1 MSTQSGIEIATPTA
15 RLTVTYGI
23 TEYGRTGLAIDW
35 EVPGREGEEPDG
47 VIRQGMLSELMT
59 RESLVAS
66 DRWDND

>member
-1 MSTQSGIEIATPTA
+1 MEETNIVIPTA
-15 RLTVTYGI
+15 KLTVTYGI
-23 TEYGRTGLAIDW
+23 AEDGRTGLTIDW

-66 DRWDND
+66 DRWDNEH